1 MATLNIWY
9 GWDGLNIWLFELAQQ
24 ARSPALEPALV
35 LVSVFGS
42 FWLAPYYGRVIGAQ
56 ALRIVRCPDQ
66 HTIVGCRLVRNW
78 ETVFF
83 RYLLATVLA
92 AALVWVLKTA
102 FDLPRPWELY
112 GSGIGQAPLPVNS
125 EGSFPSGH
133 AAFAAVLVGSLWS
146 RFNARTER
154 AMLVLL
160 LVCVGLSRV
169 LIGAH
174 FPADVVA
181 GYIVGLA
188 SVWISDRLLK
198 RVEGAWTESVKN
210 GHEETDG
217 DADQRQ

>member
-9 GWDGLNIWLFELAQQ
+9 GWDGLNTWLFELAQQ
-24 ARSPALEPALV
+24 VRSPALEPALV

-56 ALRIVRCPDQ
+56 ALRIVRCPDR
-66 HTIVGCRLVRNW
+66 HTIVGCRLVSGW
-78 ETVFF
+78 ETVFI
-83 RYLLATVLA
+83 RYLLATALA

-112 GSGIGQAPLPVNS
+112 GLSIGQAPLPVNS

-133 AAFAAVLVGSLWS
+133 AAFAAVLVGSLWP
-146 RFNARTER
+146 RFNGRAAR
-154 AMLVLL
+154 AVLVLL

-188 SVWISDRLLK
+188 SVWISDRLLT
-198 RVEGAWTESVKN
+198 RVERAWMERVTN
-210 GHEETDG
+210 GHEEQDG
-217 DADQRQ
+217 RARK